1 MEDIPTERAGAVVA
15 CVAPL
20 FSLRPDI
27 HHWLYY
33 YTGLGVSRFHMYV
46 PTLHAHEQVR
56 PRLFLYHLLIS
67 KPPSCSKDK
76 IINPDIKHPYPKTLR
91 NDVAHCAPFF
101 LPKIGFVMSGVLKK
115 KAKIKLKLLEQVHYD
130 EPHEVW
136 MTVKGFNFRLGE
148 THTDPFHPF
157 DHPLIS
163 WHHYSPSNRENY
175 FGQVTYLPF
184 S

>member
-46 PTLHAHEQVR
+46 PTLHAHEQV
-56 PRLFLYHLLIS
+56 
-67 KPPSCSKDK
+67 
-76 IINPDIKHPYPKTLR
+76 
-91 NDVAHCAPFF
+91 
-101 LPKIGFVMSGVLKK
+101 
-115 KAKIKLKLLEQVHYD
+115 HYD

-157 DHPLIS
+157 DHPLVS

-175 FGQVTYLPF
+175 FGQVSNISPDFPPSAPDSWAPLMVRVGHQHIRPIRSGRNAARGSQF
-184 S
+184 VDREF